1 MALSDNLLQV
11 HGIDSD
17 SDLLNYILTDNIMY
31 MLTYDH
37 HESSHVYTA
46 N

>member
-17 SDLLNYILTDNIMY
+17 SDLFNYTLTDNILY

-37 HESSHVYTA
+37 HEFTCLYC
-46 N
+46 